1 MLLRSEKFNNDIRDT
16 REGGRS
22 RLGGGWREETGGS
35 CEKKDRQV
43 DRLGGTVVVNIL
55 HTLDHP
61 LSIENRS
68 FPPFTLMIMFS
79 RWLVSNLRKNSV
91 KNYSH

>member
-1 MLLRSEKFNNDIRDT
+1 MKGQKN
-16 REGGRS
+16 
-22 RLGGGWREETGGS
+22 RL
-35 CEKKDRQV
+35 DR
-43 DRLGGTVVVNIL
+43 TVVVNIL

-68 FPPFTLMIMFS
+68 FPSFTLMIMFS